1 MLCSFSNVDR
11 VFGNPGVSNFMIVT
25 RILGWEDV
33 VVFLMVIVAEVVVV
47 AVC

>member
-1 MLCSFSNVDR
+1 MDR

>member
-1 MLCSFSNVDR
+1 MDG

-33 VVFLMVIVAEVVVV
+33 VVFLMVIVTEVVVV

>member
-1 MLCSFSNVDR
+1 MFGSFSNVDR

>member
-1 MLCSFSNVDR
+1 MDR

-25 RILGWEDV
+25 LILGWENIII
-33 VVFLMVIVAEVVVV
+33 FLLVIVAEVVAV